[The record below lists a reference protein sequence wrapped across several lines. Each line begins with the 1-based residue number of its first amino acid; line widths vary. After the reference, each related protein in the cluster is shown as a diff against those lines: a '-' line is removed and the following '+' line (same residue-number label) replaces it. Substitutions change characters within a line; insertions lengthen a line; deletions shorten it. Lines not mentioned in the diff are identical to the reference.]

1 MLPPIPPPP
10 RPSEEFR
17 RLAELCAG
25 DTVTFKV
32 LMGEMRPRDHALLT
46 LVLSAA
52 FLHPIPMMGLSVPL
66 GLVIVCAG
74 ARMALG
80 KGPWV
85 PAAWRERP
93 MPARL
98 FRTVFGAFAAVMRP
112 VERLIR
118 PRGRFLT
125 EHPWVRRANG
135 LGLAAAG
142 SLIMIPLPPP
152 TNFPPALAGF
162 VLSAGVL
169 EEDLLFVGLGWGLL
183 ALNALLF
190 GAIAVYGL
198 DGIAA
203 LWGYLV

>member
-1 MLPPIPPPP
+1 MSAPAVLPP
-10 RPSEEFR
+10 RPSEEFQ
-17 RLAELCAG
+17 RLADLCAG
-25 DTVTFKV
+25 ESVTFKV

-52 FLHPIPMMGLSVPL
+52 FLHPVPTMGLSVPL
-66 GLVIVCAG
+66 GLVIVSAG
-74 ARMALG
+74 VRMALG

-85 PAAWRERP
+85 PARWRERP
-93 MPARL
+93 MPARF
-98 FRTVFGAFAAVMRP
+98 FRTVFRAFAAVMRP

-118 PRGRFLT
+118 PRGKGFAALT
-125 EHPWVRRANG
+125 WVRRANG
-135 LGLAAAG
+135 VGLALAG
-142 SLIMIPLPPP
+142 SLIIIPLPPP

-169 EEDLLFVGLGWGLL
+169 EDDLLFIGLGWGLL

-198 DGIAA
+198 DGVVAV
-203 LWGYLV
+203 WNYLV